1 MVWNERASLAE
12 LWGQITQ
19 QLWQTHRASCGREE
33 QDASCLAAGV
43 PCPAAVFR
51 QRADR
56 EAGFLVGQ
64 ETSTIGLSHSA
75 SHWWWQACEG

>member
-1 MVWNERASLAE
+1 MCWNDGASLAE

-19 QLWQTHRASCGREE
+19 QLWQTHKASCGREE
-33 QDASCLAAGV
+33 HDASCLVAGV

-56 EAGFLVGQ
+56 EAGSLVGH
-64 ETSTIGLSHSA
+64 GLSILLLIGGDK
-75 SHWWWQACEG
+75 QAW